1 MSNILRHTEQPC
13 DQHSPEQ
20 TDVTQVLSPRQAD
33 IGGLI
38 VRRVF
43 PTIGRKMIG
52 PWVFFDEMGP
62 ADFDAGPGLNVPPHP
77 HIGLATVTYLFSGE
91 ILHRD
96 SLGTVQPIRPG
107 DINLMV
113 AGRGIV
119 HSERE
124 REEATESKR
133 SMHGLQLWLALPT
146 ADEQCEPAFYHIPEQ
161 EIPTVEVEGVKLR
174 VMIGEA
180 YGQKSPVPTF
190 STTLYLEAFLRKGQS
205 LELPATPECGL
216 YVVEGSLQAGRTRLE
231 PHTMA
236 VIESGQGFR
245 VIAQAD
251 TRIAVIGGEPLSKR
265 HINWNFVASDKALIS
280 QARED
285 WKQGR
290 FASVPGDD
298 QAHVPLPEP

>member
-1 MSNILRHTEQPC
+1 MSNVLQHTEQPC
-13 DQHSPEQ
+13 DKHSPEQ
-20 TDVTQVLSPRQAD
+20 TAITQVLSPRQAD

-62 ADFDAGPGLNVPPHP
+62 ADFAAGPGLNVPPHP
-77 HIGLATVTYLFSGE
+77 HIGLATVTYLFTGE

-96 SLGTVQPIRPG
+96 SLGTVQAVRPG

-124 REEATESKR
+124 REEATQSKR
-133 SMHGLQLWLALPT
+133 SMHGLQLWLALPE
-146 ADEQCEPAFYHIPEQ
+146 ADERCEPAFHHIAEQ
-161 EIPTVEVEGVKLR
+161 EIPTLEINGVKVR
-174 VMIGEA
+174 VMMGEA
-180 YGQKSPVPTF
+180 YGVSSPVPTF
-190 STTLYLEAFLRKGQS
+190 SETLYLEAFLNKGQS
-205 LELPATPECGL
+205 LQLPTTPECGL
-216 YVVEGSLQAGRTRLE
+216 YVVEGALQAGSTMLE
-231 PHTMA
+231 SHTMA
-236 VIESGQGFR
+236 VIESGKGFK
-245 VIAQAD
+245 ITATEDA
-251 TRIAVIGGEPLSKR
+251 RIALIGGAPLPKR
-265 HINWNFVASDKALIS
+265 HINWNFVASDKALIN

-290 FASVPGDD
+290 FATVPGDNEEF
-298 QAHVPLPEP
+298 VPLPE